1 MLLLLFFFQMLS
13 CLVGW
18 IENGDDVM
26 EENKNAQV
34 INGMNKNKTVMK
46 RCNVIT
52 T

>member
-1 MLLLLFFFQMLS
+1 
-13 CLVGW
+13 
-18 IENGDDVM
+18 M

-34 INGMNKNKTVMK
+34 INGMNKNKNKNKTVMK